1 MRAEW
6 RTRMLYVAVAI
17 VLILLMGGGVA
28 LERYLATRQPAVLAG
43 RCQTH
48 LRLLAN
54 GMRMYSLDYDERLPP
69 GERWTTCVDPY
80 IQGSFLFGCPASRDL
95 RWGYAM
101 NRFLSSVPM
110 RVIAEPAQT
119 PLLFDS
125 ALGIPDALAHPDFAA
140 ARHPE
145 GANVVYIDGRVG
157 VAHSEP

>member
-1 MRAEW
+1 
-6 RTRMLYVAVAI
+6 
-17 VLILLMGGGVA
+17 
-28 LERYLATRQPAVLAG
+28 
-43 RCQTH
+43 
-48 LRLLAN
+48 
-54 GMRMYSLDYDERLPP
+54 
-69 GERWTTCVDPY
+69 VDPY

-110 RVIAEPAQT
+110 PVIAEPAQT

-125 ALGIPDALAHPDFAA
+125 ALGIPNALAHPDFAA